1 MLPLKSSNDDQ
12 ATQLEEM
19 MAEQVLDFTIERLGV
34 CSVPSPM
41 PGVRYTGDGERLVYH
56 SRLDEI
62 LEFCAAGCEPPALEL
77 AGPREM
83 LFFDPAA
90 IACGIVTCG
99 GLCPGINDVIR
110 AVTLSLH
117 HHYGIKR
124 IYGFRYGYEGLVKRL
139 GHHPL
144 ELTPASVSRIGELG
158 GTILGSS
165 RGPQEPA
172 EMVDYLEELGVCILF
187 AIGGDGTLKGAGR
200 IAAEASRRGRSLS
213 VIGIPKTIDNDISC
227 VQKTFGFETAVAEAH
242 RAIYAAHT
250 EASGARNGI
259 GLVKLMGR
267 DSGFIAAY
275 AALIDSQV
283 NFCLVPEV
291 SFTFAGFL
299 NSLAERLQHRGHAV
313 VVAAEGAGQELLAG
327 GAGHDPSGNIRLGD
341 IGTFLRDVIKGHF
354 AQGGTEVNLKYI
366 DPSYIIRSQPAN
378 PHDSALCLLL
388 GQNAV
393 HAGMSGRTNMVV
405 GLWNHQFVHVPIVLA
420 TRQRRKI
427 DPEGWLWSSVLAST
441 GQPRAM

>member
-1 MLPLKSSNDDQ
+1 MSAQK
-12 ATQLEEM
+12 
-19 MAEQVLDFTIERLGV
+19 LDFTIERLGAG
-34 CSVPSPM
+34 SIPSPM
-41 PGVRYTGDGERLVYH
+41 PGVRFTGDGERLLYH
-56 SRLDEI
+56 SRYEDI
-62 LEFCAAGCEPPALEL
+62 REFVLAGSEPPSLEL
-77 AGPREM
+77 AGPRER

-110 AVTLSLH
+110 AVTLSLY
-117 HHYGIKR
+117 HHYGVRR
-124 IYGFRYGYEGLVKRL
+124 IYGFRYGYEGLVERL
-139 GHHPL
+139 GHPPL
-144 ELTPASVSRIGELG
+144 ELTPATVSQIGEQG
-158 GTILGSS
+158 GTILASS
-165 RGPQEPA
+165 RGPQDPA
-172 EMVDYLEELGVCILF
+172 EMVDYLEKLGVGILF
-187 AIGGDGTLKGAGR
+187 AIGGDGTLKGAGK
-200 IAAEASRRGRSLS
+200 IAAEALRRGRPLS
-213 VIGIPKTIDNDISC
+213 VIGIPKTIDNDISF

-250 EASGARNGI
+250 EATGARNGI

-291 SFTFAGFL
+291 PFTLPGFL
-299 NSLAERLQHRGHAV
+299 GSLEKRLQQRGHAV
-313 VVAAEGAGQELLAG
+313 VVAAEGAGQELLAA
-327 GAGHDPSGNIRLGD
+327 GAERDASGNAKLGD
-341 IGTFLRDVIKGHF
+341 IGTYLRDAIRGHF
-354 AQGGTEVNLKYI
+354 SSRGMECNLKYI

-405 GLWNHQFVHVPIVLA
+405 GLWNHQFTHVPIALA
-420 TRQRRKI
+420 TSSRKKL
-427 DPEGWLWSSVLAST
+427 DPEGWLWGSVLAST
-441 GQPRAM
+441 GQPREM